1 MDFIEDNKN
10 ALIIEKDNIYDIVQK
25 VEKLLNDGDLRKS
38 LVKNGVEVSARYSW
52 NITIDKIEEYYQEI
66 ANYVIE

>member
-1 MDFIEDNKN
+1 MKTYFITGG
-10 ALIIEKDNIYDIVQK
+10 AGFIGSTLS
-25 VEKLLNDGDLRKS
+25 EKLLNDGDLRKS